1 MFRNLPPSFSH
12 PVASP
17 SAGAVSSLPG
27 KNSRTGR
34 YAEQGHSYRP
44 GGAGYRFSSSA
55 RIALRRILPLM
66 VFGSSSTNS
75 MMRGYFW
82 FVGRADDVIKS
93 SGYRIGP
100 FEVESALMTHPAVVE
115 CAITGVPDEIRGQ
128 VVKATIILG
137 EKYRPRA
144 GEELIR
150 E

>member
-12 PVASP
+12 PAASP

-27 KNSRTGR
+27 KNSHTGR

-75 MMRGYFW
+75 MMRGY
-82 FVGRADDVIKS
+82 
-93 SGYRIGP
+93 
-100 FEVESALMTHPAVVE
+100 L
-115 CAITGVPDEIRGQ
+115 
-128 VVKATIILG
+128 
-137 EKYRPRA
+137 
-144 GEELIR
+144 
-150 E
+150 